1 LANFQNAEF
10 SKIGKH
16 LSDKLV
22 TFSAGHILIMRRRD
36 SNDEDK
42 TLSYSFIFLK
52 HFLGWCHPTIT
63 LVWWRNT
70 YIIYFYTFYKQLIL
84 QFNFAEQNIIH
95 FN

>member
-42 TLSYSFIFLK
+42 TLSYFSSISS
-52 HFLGWCHPTIT
+52 GGVT
-63 LVWWRNT
+63 L
-70 YIIYFYTFYKQLIL
+70 QL
-84 QFNFAEQNIIH
+84 H
-95 FN
+95 